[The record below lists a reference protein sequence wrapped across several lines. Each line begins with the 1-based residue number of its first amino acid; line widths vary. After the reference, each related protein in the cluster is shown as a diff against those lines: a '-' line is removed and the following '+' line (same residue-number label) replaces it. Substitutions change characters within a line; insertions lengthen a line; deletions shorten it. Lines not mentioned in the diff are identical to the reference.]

1 MKSKKYR
8 LSISKNRLILKEEVT
23 QTVSIDKF
31 KSLLTTTV
39 GETFKF
45 VTTTAAQF
53 TNMFIFAV
61 ASILTMFSSD
71 EVKERI
77 IDRYR
82 NRRKQIFE
90 SYENIFEKIKVQEGH
105 DAAYF
110 LFSPSLYLYEK
121 ITDNLD
127 KKGIISGN
135 ILSFID
141 DPYGTVIGVV
151 PGLKSTLF
159 GAEKTTKEEV
169 NSVYKDYTDINRQQ
183 KLIEQIKKL
192 GVNNLQQML
201 KDKNLDREQ
210 RISIENLIEY
220 IRKNESPN
228 KVKTSSLKIGKTL
241 ILEDQ
246 FNQEEAIKLI
256 DEFIAEVKKNYNR
269 ITKKVI
275 ESNKFKESF
284 NFNKE
289 NLNKTINDY
298 KANNVSLIEYYKQLS
313 EILRVFV
320 IFLDLI
326 KLTIE
331 KNKMEGIVN
340 FQNKASQDFNN
351 ITVKKEF
358 KGDFDKAKEGILK
371 FIENFINIAKDN
383 KEQDS
388 IKVLKSLVATTNLS
402 AEINKINNELQKT
415 IQILSTG
422 GEIDKNL
429 KEFSDNIE
437 NLIEKGL
444 LEEKEK
450 ETITRVDNLL
460 NETQETFNNLLTKVK
475 DLIEFFNNIKV

>member
-1 MKSKKYR
+1 MKSKNYT
-8 LSISKNRLILKEEVT
+8 LSINKHRLILKEEVT
-23 QTVSIDKF
+23 QSVSIDKF

-77 IDRYR
+77 SDRYR

-90 SYENIFEKIKVQEGH
+90 SYENIFDKLKVQEGH

-159 GAEKTTKEEV
+159 GTEKTTKEEV

-183 KLIEQIKKL
+183 KLVEQIKKL
-192 GVNNLQQML
+192 GVGNLQQML
-201 KDKNLDREQ
+201 KDRNLGREQ

-228 KVKTSSLKIGKTL
+228 KVKASSLKIGKTL

-289 NLNKTINDY
+289 NLNNTINDY
-298 KANNVSLIEYYKQLS
+298 KANNVSLIEFYKQLS

-326 KLTIE
+326 KLSIE

-340 FQNKASQDFNN
+340 FQKKASQDFNN

-388 IKVLKSLVATTNLS
+388 IKVLKSLVASTNLS
-402 AEINKINNELQKT
+402 AEINKIDNELQKT
-415 IQILSTG
+415 IKILSSG
-422 GEIDKNL
+422 GEINKNL

-444 LEEKEK
+444 LEDKEK
-450 ETITRVDNLL
+450 ETIDQVDNLL
-460 NETQETFNNLLTKVK
+460 SETQETFNNLLTKVK

>member
-1 MKSKKYR
+1 MKSKNYR
-8 LSISKNRLILKEEVT
+8 LSINKHRLILKEEVT
-23 QTVSIDKF
+23 QSVSIDKF

-77 IDRYR
+77 SDRYR

-90 SYENIFEKIKVQEGH
+90 SYENIFDKLKVQEGH

-159 GAEKTTKEEV
+159 GTEKTTKEEV

-183 KLIEQIKKL
+183 KLVEQIKKL
-192 GVNNLQQML
+192 GVGNLQQML
-201 KDKNLDREQ
+201 KDRNLGREQ

-228 KVKTSSLKIGKTL
+228 KVKASSLKIGKTL

-298 KANNVSLIEYYKQLS
+298 KANNVSLIEFYKQLS

-326 KLTIE
+326 KLSIE

-340 FQNKASQDFNN
+340 FQKKASQDFNN

-371 FIENFINIAKDN
+371 FIENFVNIAKDN

-388 IKVLKSLVATTNLS
+388 IKVLKSLVAATNLS
-402 AEINKINNELQKT
+402 AEINKIDNELQKT
-415 IQILSTG
+415 IKILSSG
-422 GEIDKNL
+422 GEINKNL

-444 LEEKEK
+444 LEDKEK
-450 ETITRVDNLL
+450 ETIDQVDNLL
-460 NETQETFNNLLTKVK
+460 SETQETFNNLLTKVK